1 MGCDKAFLELAGQ
14 TLLVRALESV
24 KSVALHVAIVGD
36 PGKFARFAHVVED
49 QYADRGPLA
58 GIHAALASSATQ
70 SNLILGVDLPFVNS
84 RFLSHLIDE
93 ANASNAVVTVPL
105 ANGYLQTLCAIYRK
119 DFAVV
124 AQEALA
130 EGRNKVDAAYAKVSV
145 RTINEEELQAAGFDP
160 SMFRNLNTPEDL
172 QQARRELESRSSIYH
187 EHEEPAPER

>member
-14 TLLVRALESV
+14 TLLARVLETA
-24 KSVALHVAIVGD
+24 KSVALHAAIVGD
-36 PGKFARFAHVVED
+36 PGKFAPLAPVVED

-70 SNLILGVDLPFVNS
+70 LNLILGVDLPFVNS
-84 RFLSHLIDE
+84 RLLSYLIAE
-93 ANASNAVVTVPL
+93 ANAANAVVTVPS

-124 AQEALA
+124 AHKALA
-130 EGRNKVDAAYAKVSV
+130 EGKNKVDAAYAQVSV
-145 RTINEEELQAAGFDP
+145 RVINEQELWVAGFDP
-160 SMFRNLNTPEDL
+160 SVFRNLNTPEDL